1 VLGLSGSPSD
11 GGTTHIQPPRAGK
24 AASAAASTIT
34 VKYKD
39 QSTNEPIPDYPDGNL
54 VTSATAT
61 SQTVESTL
69 DLSGQPDFFP
79 TARSHLMSP
88 SMLTSRGPNSRRPLR
103 RSVPSSSA
111 RWSRGGPGR
120 RATGWVCRFRSVH
133 QAASAKA
140 R

>member
-1 VLGLSGSPSD
+1 MLGLSGSPSD
-11 GGTTHIQPPRAGK
+11 GGTTHIQPPRAGN

-39 QSTNEPIPDYPDGNL
+39 QSTKEPIPDYPDGNL

-79 TARSHLMSP
+79 DGPFTPDVTVNADEQGPQQPTPPPPLSP
-88 SMLTSRGPNSRRPLR
+88 EQQCALVAWRTWTPCNWLGLQVPVGTPG
-103 RSVPSSSA
+103 SV
-111 RWSRGGPGR
+111 G
-120 RATGWVCRFRSVH
+120 
-133 QAASAKA
+133 
-140 R
+140 